1 MDFFKKFS
9 KTTEGRLDKNYWDNK
24 WKQSPVVYNGRA
36 LRGKSDR
43 IAVDVKSFIIDN
55 DEMLQQIISRYNLK
69 KGNYDDTAL
78 AVQQWV
84 VKFLTYKYDEES
96 VNVPEFWQFPF
107 ETLQSEIGDCEDGA
121 ILITALLIN
130 AGIPAWRTKVAAG
143 YVQSSP
149 TAPQGGHA
157 YNLYLADDGEFR
169 ILDWCIVDNRRTL
182 IQTPNGAKRIS
193 QLKEGDYVIGY
204 DEEKN
209 EPALTK
215 IEKLGNR
222 HAKNIFKIEFEYG
235 YPIYVTGEHPFFVNG
250 KWIRADE
257 LEIGMEPYW
266 VKPQKLFNQFHDH
279 KKDPWRKEAVIK
291 TAKKNRENGVY
302 EKLSERQ
309 RNNNVFTWP
318 SVRKK
323 LSENN
328 GMKNPEI
335 VEKVYTKRMDGTISG
350 PERMFTEYCEEHN
363 LPVEFVGDGK
373 FWVRT
378 SDGSKNPDF
387 RIPGTKKLIEVSDKQ
402 FEYYRNWEEY
412 KTERKRLFEEKG
424 FDVDFV
430 LYDRK
435 EFDSSINKEKLHSF
449 ILNGNKITNITPV
462 EDIKSSKYR
471 NGTTVWN
478 MHCSPHNNY
487 FVNGNLVHNCYYQ
500 DSHVQIKDKP
510 LAKNGGQKNSYKD
523 IWFTFNNEHAWAGS
537 SIKVFD
543 SRMSKH
549 MTAKKNDVLQESK
562 DDLEDV
568 LKRIEEKESKGS
580 LDKHLPE

>member
-78 AVQQWV
+78 AIQQWV

-130 AGIPAWRTKVAAG
+130 TGVPAWRTKVAAG

-157 YNLYLADDGEFR
+157 YNIYLADDGEWR
-169 ILDWCIVDNRRTL
+169 VLDW
-182 IQTPNGAKRIS
+182 
-193 QLKEGDYVIGY
+193 
-204 DEEKN
+204 
-209 EPALTK
+209 
-215 IEKLGNR
+215 
-222 HAKNIFKIEFEYG
+222 
-235 YPIYVTGEHPFFVNG
+235 
-250 KWIRADE
+250 
-257 LEIGMEPYW
+257 
-266 VKPQKLFNQFHDH
+266 
-279 KKDPWRKEAVIK
+279 
-291 TAKKNRENGVY
+291 
-302 EKLSERQ
+302 
-309 RNNNVFTWP
+309 
-318 SVRKK
+318 
-323 LSENN
+323 
-328 GMKNPEI
+328 
-335 VEKVYTKRMDGTISG
+335 
-350 PERMFTEYCEEHN
+350 
-363 LPVEFVGDGK
+363 
-373 FWVRT
+373 
-378 SDGSKNPDF
+378 
-387 RIPGTKKLIEVSDKQ
+387 
-402 FEYYRNWEEY
+402 
-412 KTERKRLFEEKG
+412 
-424 FDVDFV
+424 
-430 LYDRK
+430 
-435 EFDSSINKEKLHSF
+435 
-449 ILNGNKITNITPV
+449 
-462 EDIKSSKYR
+462 
-471 NGTTVWN
+471 
-478 MHCSPHNNY
+478 
-487 FVNGNLVHNCYYQ
+487 CYYQ
-500 DSHVQIKDKP
+500 DSHVQVKDKP

-523 IWFTFNNEHAWAGS
+523 TWFTFNNEHAWAGS

-549 MTAKKNDVLQESK
+549 MTAQKNDVLQESK

-568 LKRIEEKESKGS
+568 LKRIEEKESKGN